1 MYKRRWHLRS
11 LVARPSRSP
20 LSPYTTLFRSEVA
33 EPPRA
38 EEAEEDPDFP
48 ETDRHRGHLVH
59 VDRGIDLQVPVNPD
73 AEQRSEE
80 HTSELQS
87 QSNLVCRLL
96 RENKNMNT
104 RAVTIDTAV

>member
-80 HTSELQS
+80 RRVGKECS
-87 QSNLVCRLL
+87 CR
-96 RENKNMNT
+96 RPVYASIRIGSYCK
-104 RAVTIDTAV
+104 VT